1 MSTFSFLALA
11 AALGTQG
18 TPARVRIDPGFELA
32 GHRVVDADSDGRA
45 EILAIGRDGR
55 VRTFAPYAPEAK
67 PGELTLPTPERTLLA
82 LTKAA
87 GTGYLLALS
96 PAGALAYP
104 IEPGGVVAAQPQ
116 VWVSRARFALRVGA
130 PTFSGIAQD
139 VNNDGLDDLVVPTLS
154 GVELWLA
161 SLAPDA
167 KVPTF
172 RKAATVSVEI
182 GRWGSHDAEYLSDSL
197 ESSFTVPGLAT
208 RDVNGDGRPDLL
220 VEQGQRRAFH
230 LQREDG
236 SFPVEPDVSVD
247 LSIFRDTTEAT
258 GFQLGGTLSSGDK
271 ASWSSRDIDGDT
283 IPDYVIGHR
292 RKVWVFR
299 GSKAG
304 PQFTQPSAILKT
316 AEDITVLFVH
326 PLDSDTLPDLLLV
339 KVQIPTLATILR
351 GLFSEWDIRVRVL
364 AYSNIGEGRFE
375 SSPSLSNELSMRLPG
390 IIGLAKNPEK
400 LLDRFADLEKQ
411 VRPSA
416 RGDIDGDGVE
426 DVLLQSSDEQRIEA
440 WIGSSSSDS
449 TARTGERKIRTL
461 LFDESDAV
469 WDIDRLLATMGGLA
483 QRRNT
488 LLTGGREPDRTLAL
502 ADPATT
508 DLVALECADFGGET
522 GEELVAAFKLKGQP
536 RSGWFEVLSF
546 REAGR

>member
-1 MSTFSFLALA
+1 MNASLFLALA
-11 AALGTQG
+11 ATFAPQE
-18 TPARVRIDPGFELA
+18 PAARVRIEPGFELA

-45 EILAIGRDGR
+45 EILTIGRDGR
-55 VRTFAPYAPEAK
+55 VRTFAPYSPDAPQ
-67 PGELTLPTPERTLLA
+67 GELTLPTPERTLLA
-82 LTKAA
+82 LTQAA
-87 GTGYLLALS
+87 GKGFLVALS

-104 IEPGGVVAAQPQ
+104 VDAGGVVASQPQ
-116 VWVSRARFALRVGA
+116 VWVSRARFVLRLGA

-139 VNNDGLDDLVVPTLS
+139 VNNDGLDDLIVPSLA

-161 SLAPDA
+161 SLATDA
-167 KVPTF
+167 QAPTF
-172 RKAATVSVEI
+172 RKAATVSVEL
-182 GRWGSHDAEYLSDSL
+182 GRSSTRDAQYLSDSL
-197 ESSFTVPGLAT
+197 EGSLSVPGLAT

-236 SFPVEPDVSVD
+236 SFPVEPDVALD
-247 LSIFRDTTEAT
+247 LAIFRDTTEAT
-258 GFQLGGTLSSGDK
+258 GFQLGGTLSSGDR
-271 ASWSSRDIDGDT
+271 ASYSSRDIDGDL

-299 GSKAG
+299 GTKAG

-326 PLDSDTLPDLLLV
+326 PLDTDTLPDLLLV

-351 GLFSEWDIRVRVL
+351 GLFSEWDVRVRVL
-364 AYSNIGEGRFE
+364 AYSNVGEGRFE
-375 SSPSLSNELSMRLPG
+375 SAPGLSNELALRLPG

-400 LLDRFADLEKQ
+400 LLERFDDLEKQ

-416 RGDIDGDGVE
+416 RGDVDGDGVE
-426 DVLLQSSDEQRIEA
+426 DVLLQSADEKRIEA
-440 WIGSSSSDS
+440 WLGRGDASSSDRS
-449 TARTGERKIRTL
+449 GERKIRAL
-461 LFDESDAV
+461 LFDERDAV
-469 WDIDRLLATMGGLA
+469 WDVDRLLATMGGLA

-488 LLTGGREPDRTLAL
+488 LLTGGREPDRTLEL
-502 ADPATT
+502 ADPETT
-508 DLVALECADFGGET
+508 QLVTLECADFGGRK
-522 GEELVAAFKLKGQP
+522 GEELVAAFKLAGQP

-546 REAGR
+546 GEAGR